1 MESKKYEYKKVLLG
15 KLSDPHYHGN
25 LDVDKLQELGNEGW
39 QFITISS
46 GECIFMRERTE
57 KHSLAD
63 VRPAV
68 AWFAAQMEEQ
78 LKKNDF
84 KKSWYA
90 CDPRFLQEKMERKAV
105 CYEDSVMHLGLAIN
119 SHQMAA
125 VKEASDIANYAMMVA
140 TRIYKT
146 ATGEEI

>member
-15 KLSDPHYHGN
+15 KLADPHYHGN

-57 KHSLAD
+57 KHPLAD

-68 AWFAAQMEEQ
+68 AWFAEKMEEQ
-78 LKKNDF
+78 LKKNDY
-84 KKSWYA
+84 KQSWYD
-90 CDPRFLQEKMERKAV
+90 CDLRFLQDRMERKAV
-105 CYEDSVMHLGLAIN
+105 CFDDNITHHGMAIG
-119 SHQMAA
+119 SMPVAIA
-125 VKEASDIANYAMMVA
+125 TEASHIANYAMMLA
-140 TRIYKT
+140 TRAYQG
-146 ATGEEI
+146 ATGEKL